1 MAREDEPQAGIIYKE
16 AQSIMVD
23 ELPELWLWEKF
34 YPIANSDGLVGPRQA
49 PCIRKVCVPKTSSV

>member
-34 YPIANSDGLVGPRQA
+34 YPIANSDGLV
-49 PCIRKVCVPKTSSV
+49 IFSVLRATIVSR